1 MEFVF
6 EVIVQFCGE
15 LLLQVIFESLIELGF
30 HSLADTVKKPRNA
43 FLSGIGFVLWGAIA
57 GGISLL
63 IVPKSLISDPVF
75 RQINLVLTPLA
86 AGVVMMLIGRE
97 RTKRGQILVKLD
109 RFGYAFVFALSMA
122 VVRYTWAS

>member
-6 EVIVQFCGE
+6 EVIFQFCGE

-43 FLSGIGFVLWGAIA
+43 LLSGIGFVLWGAIA

-86 AGVVMMLIGRE
+86 AGAVMMLIGRE

-122 VVRYTWAS
+122 VVRYTWAG